1 MSNWDTPKEERAK
14 RLRWIDRN
22 QARMTE
28 LSEIV
33 ISSMDEKTLKELA
46 TEIVE
51 KGWADYPEG
60 FDFEWG
66 HYEKVGEQIRYDGD
80 GSLIN
85 GPPLF

>member
-33 ISSMDEKTLKELA
+33 ISSMDEKTLMELV
-46 TEIVE
+46 TEVVE
-51 KGWADYPEG
+51 SGWADYPEG
-60 FDFEWG
+60 FEYEWKQ
-66 HYEKVGEQIRYDGD
+66 YQENDKNLWY
-80 GSLIN
+80 
-85 GPPLF
+85 